1 MAQGR
6 IMNRPADYQK
16 LGINPDKVENWEDGR
31 RDNDEAGHAEVW
43 YLDCSLDDGST
54 LILGFRPKSTDQVA
68 NRGDNPNVAINYTS
82 ADGQPFYDYRLYDV
96 KDAYSSKDQLDLK
109 WALVH

>member
-31 RDNDEAGHAEVW
+31 RDNDEAGHA
-43 YLDCSLDDGST
+43 
-54 LILGFRPKSTDQVA
+54 
-68 NRGDNPNVAINYTS
+68 
-82 ADGQPFYDYRLYDV
+82 
-96 KDAYSSKDQLDLK
+96 
-109 WALVH
+109 